1 MAGRANQLS
10 NWFGRFVSRERQQAV
25 EGLDRVVQ
33 LLKEAVSLGIEEEM
47 ERYYHSAGARAAG
60 DEGAAADAVK
70 DEEEDSED
78 QEDSEE
84 EDSEETDEDSDEDD
98 ED

>member
-1 MAGRANQLS
+1 M
-10 NWFGRFVSRERQQAV
+10 
-25 EGLDRVVQ
+25 Q

-47 ERYYHSAGARAAG
+47 ERYYQVAGARAAG
-60 DEGAAADAVK
+60 DEGAAVDAVK

-84 EDSEETDEDSDEDD
+84 TDEDSDEDD